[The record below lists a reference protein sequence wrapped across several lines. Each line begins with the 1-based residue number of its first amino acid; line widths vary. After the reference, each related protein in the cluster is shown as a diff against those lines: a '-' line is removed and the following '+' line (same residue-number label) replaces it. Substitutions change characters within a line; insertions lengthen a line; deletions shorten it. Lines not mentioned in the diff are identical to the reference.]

1 MEKPFT
7 LDIETRSLDKNMVAH
22 AGLEPWRLRQGKA
35 EITSIDVCRPD
46 GSTIQIVHDSD
57 NWKDRVRHML
67 RELKGQ
73 KVYCHNTQF
82 DVAWMIAD
90 LQPDKCGSIPQEI
103 LDISWRDSQLLTK
116 WLINGQLA
124 DTTRF
129 SYSLANLIK
138 TFLPNH
144 PRTAEFLEM
153 KSRGVVPGQDEA
165 YWRERGTLDVIMT
178 QELVSLLAPKLPAE
192 QRVGIMTEFDCIVP
206 VANSWIMGIRIDK
219 KVLDALEPDLSRE
232 RKGYA
237 EALGISE
244 AVFTSPKQLSNLLY
258 NVWGLPIIE
267 KTATGRPSTSADTLL
282 WLEYRLRNMH
292 NPEMA
297 DKVRTII
304 KAKNASTLLSKYV
317 KTTYAA
323 LNHTGDGFI
332 YGCPRIF
339 GTYTGRFTYSNTTSS
354 KDFEE
359 DKMTKYK
366 TGIALHQIPR
376 KAKKVRQM
384 LLPPDGFA
392 LYEADASGQESRLM
406 ALRSRDEVM
415 LKIFREG
422 LNFHSQTGAAIIGM
436 EYEDFEAA
444 RDLEHGEGYYTEQRQ
459 LGKLTNLSCNY
470 RIGGKSL
477 SEKAFTK
484 YDTYMDIGT
493 GNFLVG
499 TFNRTYKGVPQYWE
513 DVIWES
519 KEKGYV
525 EVFGGR
531 RYKLTDWDTHRWAT
545 ESSAINVPI
554 QGAGASMKEIAI
566 KETHEK
572 VDGARFALDLH
583 DANFF
588 YVREDEIHVK
598 SKELDKVLNDID
610 YSKYWGFVPEIPLE
624 YESMSGKNFA
634 DVK

>member
-1 MEKPFT
+1 MNKPFT

-35 EITSIDVCRPD
+35 EISSIDVCRPD
-46 GSTIQIVHDSD
+46 GSLVQIVHDSD
-57 NWKDRVRHML
+57 NWKDRVKHLL
-67 RELKGQ
+67 RDLKGEN
-73 KVYCHNTQF
+73 VYCHNTQF
-82 DVAWMIAD
+82 DVAWMIAE
-90 LQPDKCGSIPQEI
+90 LQKDKCGAIPSEI
-103 LDISWRDSQLLTK
+103 MDINWRDSQLLTK
-116 WLINGQLA
+116 WLVNGQLA
-124 DTTRF
+124 DTTHF
-129 SYSLANLIK
+129 SFALANLVK

-153 KSRGVVPGQDEA
+153 KAKGVVPGEDAA
-165 YWRERGTLDVIMT
+165 YWLERGTLDVIMT
-178 QELVSLLAPKLPAE
+178 QALVELLAPKLPVE
-192 QRVGIMTEFDCIVP
+192 QRIGIKTEFDCIVP
-206 VANSWIMGIRIDK
+206 VANSWIMGIRIDQNI
-219 KVLDALEPDLSRE
+219 LGTLEPDLTQE
-232 RKGYA
+232 RRGYA
-237 EALGISE
+237 EALGVSE

-267 KTATGRPSTSADTLL
+267 KTATGAASTSADTLL
-282 WLEYRLRNMH
+282 WLEYHLRNSH
-292 NPEMA
+292 KHEIA
-297 DKVRTII
+297 DKVKMIL

-317 KTTYAA
+317 KTTYQA
-323 LNHTGDGFI
+323 LAHTGDGFI

-359 DKMTKYK
+359 DKTTKFK

-384 LLPPDGFA
+384 LLPPEGHVI
-392 LYEADASGQESRLM
+392 YEADASGQESRLM
-406 ALRSRDEVM
+406 ALRSGDQIM
-415 LKIFREG
+415 LKIFGEG

-436 EYEDFEAA
+436 EYDDFEAA
-444 RDLEHGEGYYTEQRQ
+444 RAEEHGEGYYTEQRQ

-484 YDTYMDIGT
+484 YDTFMEIST
-493 GNFLVG
+493 GNHLVN
-499 TFNRTYKGVPQYWE
+499 TFNRTYKGVPEYWE

-519 KEKGYV
+519 KQKGYV

-566 KETHEK
+566 KETYNK
-572 VDGARFALDLH
+572 VPNALFALDLH

-588 YVREDEIHVK
+588 YVKEGEIEYNA
-598 SKELDKVLNDID
+598 KELDKVLNEID
-610 YSKYWGFVPEIPLE
+610 YSKYWGFTPAIPLE
-624 YESMSGKNFA
+624 YESMYGKNFA